1 MENII
6 ITQQKHFCAALA
18 IFWVVFVWGFWEKG
32 PYALGFNA
40 FLFLTV
46 FFGVFIWILW
56 KAGAYTKSDLIWI
69 LPVSFIILSFTFY
82 DNPFIKMVS
91 IPVLP
96 ILFVLFYNQ
105 ALLPNKQKNYWG
117 FEFLIHILI
126 RVFSFVGQLGESVKI
141 YTKVIIPVDNTSKQF
156 IIRIV
161 AGVVIF
167 LVAALMVFL
176 PLLSSADA
184 VFSEK
189 ARVITNWLQSVFST
203 PIAYRTV
210 VFAVLSVLFFSMLTA
225 WSKQFYYKER
235 EKSNTQIDSIIVGII
250 LAGVLC
256 IYMFFLWVQISRLW
270 IGELPFNFK
279 ETEQLVKS
287 GFWQLLFLSIINIL
301 IYFFAYR
308 KTVPFVQKLL
318 AVFTITSLFLLIS
331 AGHRMGLYVVYYGFS
346 YEKFFASYA
355 VLFCAILFFWLI
367 SQLFRSRRANIAKFL
382 TMLFLW
388 MFALVSIFPVEQ
400 FIFRANIALF
410 HREGSRI
417 MLHEMKMLS
426 PDALPLVKKYQERD
440 LSLEEYD
447 WNHWIEKQEKIITQ
461 KRWYERN
468 VMNIVYMSYF
478 STR

>member
-18 IFWVVFVWGFWEKG
+18 IYWVVFVWGFWEKG

-225 WSKQFYYKER
+225 WSKQFNY
-235 EKSNTQIDSIIVGII
+235 
-250 LAGVLC
+250 
-256 IYMFFLWVQISRLW
+256 
-270 IGELPFNFK
+270 K

-382 TMLFLW
+382 VILFLW